1 MTGRIEDRLDGQ
13 GLRIGI
19 VVAQFNSFITS
30 RLLAGAR
37 AALAERGVRE
47 SNVTVAWAPGSFEL
61 PLAAKKM
68 AESDRFDA
76 VVCLGAVIRGETDHY
91 RHVSE
96 AAARGISRAA
106 LDTGVPVIFGVL
118 TTDTAEQA
126 IARSGGETG
135 EGVAA
140 SRPEA
145 KGLPGSDDPA
155 GGTGNAGYD
164 AGNAAVE
171 MANLLRSLDDA
182 GA

>member
-1 MTGRIEDRLDGQ
+1 MTGRTGDRDDGR
-13 GLRIGI
+13 GLRVGI
-19 VVAQFNSFITS
+19 VVARFNSFITE

-37 AALAERGVRE
+37 EALAERAVQDPD
-47 SNVTVAWAPGSFEL
+47 VTVAPVPGSFEL
-61 PLAAKKM
+61 PLAARKM
-68 AESDRFDA
+68 AESGRFDA

-91 RHVSE
+91 QHVSE

-106 LDTGVPVIFGVL
+106 MDTGVPVIFGVL

-145 KGLPGSDDPA
+145 KGLPGSHDAA
-155 GGTGNAGYD
+155 GESGNAGYD
-164 AGNAAVE
+164 AGNAAVD
-171 MANLLRSLDDA
+171 MANLLRSL
-182 GA
+182 GP

>member
-1 MTGRIEDRLDGQ
+1 MIDRHGGGPEGQ

-19 VVAQFNSFITS
+19 VVARFNSFITG
-30 RLLAGAR
+30 RLLAGAKG
-37 AALAERGVRE
+37 ALAERGVSE
-47 SNVTVAWAPGSFEL
+47 VTEAWVPGSFEL
-61 PLAAKKM
+61 ALAARKM
-68 AESDRFDA
+68 AESGRFDA

-91 RHVSE
+91 QHVSE

-106 LDTGVPVIFGVL
+106 MDTGVPVIFGVL

-145 KGLPGSDDPA
+145 KGLPGSDDSA
-155 GGTGNAGYD
+155 GDSGNAGYD

-171 MANLLRSLDDA
+171 MANLLRSLDA
-182 GA
+182 

>member
-1 MTGRIEDRLDGQ
+1 MIDQPDVR
-13 GLRIGI
+13 GLRIGV
-19 VVAQFNSFITS
+19 VVARFNSFITE
-30 RLLAGAR
+30 RLLEGAR
-37 AALAERGVRE
+37 KALAERGVHD
-47 SNVTVAWAPGSFEL
+47 SDVTVAPVPGSFEL
-61 PLAAKKM
+61 PLAARKM
-68 AESDRFDA
+68 AESGRFDA

-91 RHVSE
+91 QHVSE

-106 LDTGVPVIFGVL
+106 MDTGVPVIFGVL

-145 KGLPGSDDPA
+145 KGLPGSDDTA
-155 GGTGNAGYD
+155 GESGNAGYD

-171 MANLLRSLDDA
+171 MANLLRSL